1 MSNTQLFVLTQDGT
15 VWKPIR
21 KLMNPAFSL
30 NVLKSSM
37 SIYHDET
44 SLLLENLNHKVQKTE
59 FDIFPLVNVCTLRML
74 CGNL

>member
-1 MSNTQLFVLTQDGT
+1 MSNTQLFVLIQDGT